1 VADISWPKKTREMHN
16 HHFNSSIWNDFR
28 FRDDDI
34 IIATYGKSGT
44 TWLQQIVAQL
54 LFNGAE
60 NLPVM
65 ELSPWLD
72 LRFPP
77 ADVKLAEIEAQT
89 HRRFIKT
96 HLPVDALVY
105 SPLAKY
111 LYVGR
116 DGRDVL
122 WSLHHH
128 HISGNEFFYETINDA
143 PGRVGPP
150 LGRPLESVRDYFLA
164 WLEQDGY
171 PLWSFWDN
179 VRGWWDIRN
188 LPNLMLLH
196 YNQLKADLP
205 GEIRRIAA
213 FLDIAIDESRF
224 PLIVGHC
231 QFDYMKANAARVT
244 GERMEKIFDGGAK
257 SFINKGTNGRWQSVL
272 TKDDC
277 ARYETLAKQKLGPEC
292 AAWLAQAPS

>member
-1 VADISWPKKTREMHN
+1 VADISWPRKTREMHN
-16 HHFNSSIWNDFR
+16 HHFNSSIWNDFQ

-60 NLPVM
+60 GVPVIEM
-65 ELSPWLD
+65 SPWLD
-72 LRFPP
+72 LRIPP
-77 ADVKLAEIEAQT
+77 ADVKLAEIEAQP

-105 SPLAKY
+105 SPRARY

-122 WSLHHH
+122 WSLYNHHA
-128 HISGNEFFYETINDA
+128 SGNEFFYQMINDS

-150 LGRPLESVRDYFLA
+150 LGEPPESVRDYFLT

-171 PLWSFWDN
+171 PFWSFWDN
-179 VRGWWDIRN
+179 VRSWWDIRS
-188 LPNLMLLH
+188 LPNLLLLH
-196 YNQLKADLP
+196 YSQLKADLP

-213 FLDIAIDESRF
+213 FLDIPVDESRF
-224 PLIVGHC
+224 PVIVEHC

-244 GERMEKIFDGGAK
+244 GELVEKVFNGGAK
-257 SFINKGTNGRWQSVL
+257 SFVNKGTNGRWQSVL

-277 ARYETLAKQKLGPEC
+277 ARYETVARQKLGPEC
-292 AAWLAQAPS
+292 AAWLAHAPS